1 MEKLQVY
8 CTVYNLKLCVLL
20 ISLQP
25 SHLLAQALVLGHH
38 VRRKLVRSL
47 REEYEKMVREI
58 EGGVD
63 GATAHSLTNCTIQ
76 WPRKGALCLPV
87 FVEEGDMVTHPEG
100 KAMATHPEGEAMVT
114 HPEGG
119 QFMGG
124 PRGQSSD
131 EFHDE
136 EGGPGF
142 SRPPQVCPYPLPEAG
157 SSSSRSPS
165 PLEVQSLTSDPSL
178 TSLITTASCQKQL
191 TQSESESRQYT
202 QCGATVL
209 SVTTSTRC
217 GLTEV
222 GDDTLN
228 VCNLQTD
235 NENLQSGS
243 PSMPIAEAT
252 QHNHSAA
259 TEESV
264 LSVSLTSLDSSTS
277 SVLSETSRATSVC
290 HRDEE
295 SVSMEAEKSISAC
308 QNTTD
313 ANPRSKDLRQLHGER
328 LGSVDGGGGGDSD
341 EVLIQELL
349 GSEPLMQQNSLPRDK
364 HSLQELRVQTAMEL
378 VWLRQAIMSRQRVS
392 IMQYYSHTC
401 TCTCVGIARYL
412 CSLYRS

>member
-1 MEKLQVY
+1 
-8 CTVYNLKLCVLL
+8 
-20 ISLQP
+20 
-25 SHLLAQALVLGHH
+25 
-38 VRRKLVRSL
+38 
-47 REEYEKMVREI
+47 MVREI

-76 WPRKGALCLPV
+76 WPRKGTLCLPV
-87 FVEEGDMVTHPEG
+87 FME
-100 KAMATHPEGEAMVT
+100 EGEAMVT

-124 PRGQSSD
+124 PGGQSSD

-157 SSSSRSPS
+157 SSCSRSPS

-178 TSLITTASCQKQL
+178 TSLTTTASCQKQL
-191 TQSESESRQYT
+191 TQSEPESWQHI
-202 QCGATVL
+202 QSGAAVL

-235 NENLQSGS
+235 NKNLQSGS
-243 PSMPIAEAT
+243 PLMPIAEGT
-252 QHNHSAA
+252 QHNYSAA

-277 SVLSETSRATSVC
+277 SVSSETSRATSVCHRDTSLDSSTSSVSSETSRATSVC

-295 SVSMEAEKSISAC
+295 SVSMEAKKSISAC

-313 ANPRSKDLRQLHGER
+313 ANPRSKNLRQLHGER
-328 LGSVDGGGGGDSD
+328 LGSVDGGGGDSD
-341 EVLIQELL
+341 EALLLELL

-378 VWLRQAIMSRQRVS
+378 AWLRQAIMSRQRVS
-392 IMQYYSHTC
+392 IM
-401 TCTCVGIARYL
+401 
-412 CSLYRS
+412 